1 MIGILIFAVI
11 LVIGYLYYW
20 WDYVR
25 RMKKQNIP
33 ANVKLRVSK
42 EFQNLVLSSSCNFKF
57 KLGKKGKVY
66 YKMSCFEPCDDDK
79 EIIIILKKS
88 NGKEEIND

>member
-1 MIGILIFAVI
+1 MIGILIFAVT
-11 LVIGYLYYW
+11 LVIGYFCYW
-20 WDYVR
+20 WNFCR
-25 RMKKQNIP
+25 RMKKQNTP

-42 EFQNLVLSSSCNFKF
+42 EFQNLVLSSPCNFKF

-79 EIIIILKKS
+79 EIIIILEKS